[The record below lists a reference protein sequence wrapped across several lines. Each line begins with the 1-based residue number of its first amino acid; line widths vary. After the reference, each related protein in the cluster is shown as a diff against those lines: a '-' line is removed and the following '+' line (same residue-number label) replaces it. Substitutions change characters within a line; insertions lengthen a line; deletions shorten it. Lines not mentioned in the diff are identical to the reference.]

1 MTVELLED
9 GRKRIRAP
17 LTDEDVRQLEAGDV
31 VLISGVMYAARDA
44 AHKLLVEMLD
54 AGQELPFDPTGQ
66 IVYYVGPS
74 PEKPG
79 HAIGSAGPTT
89 ASRMDTYTPTM
100 LRIGLKGIVGK
111 GGRGPSVREALQE
124 HTGVYMAALGGGG
137 ALAALQIRAQKI
149 IAFPELGPE
158 AIRRDGGR
166 GLPRLGHRRLQG
178 AGPLRSGGGAM
189 AQGRPAA
196 RGVPHVG
203 ERVARPG
210 IASEARWATY
220 PSDGVGACAASSRT
234 GASTTARSAGRC
246 G

>member
-54 AGQELPFDPTGQ
+54 AGRELPFDPTGQ

-89 ASRMDTYTPTM
+89 ASRMDTYTPRM
-100 LRIGLKGIVGK
+100 LQVGLKGIVGK
-111 GGRGPSVREALQE
+111 GGRGPAVREALQK

-137 ALAALQIRAQKI
+137 ALAALQIRAQKV

-158 AIRRDGGR
+158 AIRQMEVEDFPVWVIDDCR
-166 GLPRLGHRRLQG
+166 GQDFYGQAVAPWRKDDLLPEEFRL
-178 AGPLRSGGGAM
+178 
-189 AQGRPAA
+189 PANA
-196 RGVPHVG
+196 
-203 ERVARPG
+203 
-210 IASEARWATY
+210 
-220 PSDGVGACAASSRT
+220 
-234 GASTTARSAGRC
+234 
-246 G
+246 